1 MLYRGFATQAEV
13 DAEYNVGAL
22 RPDYAELEARMVER
36 SAEVRRVHPTARLG
50 VRFGPTLAERLDVFC
65 AGEEA
70 PTRLRPVLVFIHGG
84 YWRAGAAADWSLV
97 ATGPLAHGM
106 DVVVTDYAL
115 APAVAIDEITRQSRA
130 ALAWVHAN
138 APRWDGDPERIYVAG
153 HSAGGQQTAMV
164 LATDWAGE
172 YGLPANLVK
181 GGVPLSGVY
190 DLRPLA
196 YSYLAPA
203 LQLSR
208 RTVETQSPLLR
219 ELPPGPPPS
228 SPGAA
233 ARRASSFA
241 SHARTPP
248 TAAPR
253 ESTPASCRSAA
264 TITSTRCSSSPIRTA
279 SSPARSQSSYRPSD
293 GETSRRRSGAWNE
306 ALVPRRRGRAD
317 SAGGGRRIVGP
328 ALR

>member
-1 MLYRGFATQAEV
+1 MAGPVLYRGFATQAEI

-22 RPDYAELEARMVER
+22 RPDDAELEARMVER
-36 SAEVRRVHPTARLG
+36 SAEVRRDHPAARLG

-65 AGEEA
+65 AGEVD
-70 PTRLRPVLVFIHGG
+70 PPQPRPVLVFIHGG

-138 APRWDGDPERIYVAG
+138 APGWGGDPERIYVAG

-172 YGLPANLVK
+172 YGLPADLVK

-219 ELPPGPPPS
+219 ELPPGPPRIVAW
-228 SPGAA
+228 GG
-233 ARRASSFA
+233 
-241 SHARTPP
+241 
-248 TAAPR
+248 
-253 ESTPASCRSAA
+253 
-264 TITSTRCSSSPIRTA
+264 
-279 SSPARSQSSYRPSD
+279 
-293 GETSRRRSGAWNE
+293 GETSEFVRQSRAYAAHCRAAGIDARELSLGGDDHFDAVLQLADPDSE
-306 ALVPRRRGRAD
+306 LTRAVAELVSFD
-317 SAGGGRRIVGP
+317 
-328 ALR
+328 